1 MKLKAGNY
9 LTVEEVVIKVHRH
22 RATIFRWIK
31 SGKIKPTYI
40 GNLLRF
46 YEKDV
51 KHLFVN

>member
-9 LTVEEVVIKVHRH
+9 LTVEEIVLRTKRH
-22 RATIFRWIK
+22 RTTIFRWIK

-40 GNLLRF
+40 GDLTRF

>member
-1 MKLKAGNY
+1 MELKTGNY
-9 LTVEEVVIKVHRH
+9 LTVEEVALKVNRH

-31 SGKIKPTYI
+31 LGKIKPTYI
-40 GNLLRF
+40 GDLTRF